1 MVITLPSYVR
11 DTGDVLNKIE
21 NLAFTGE
28 VLLVG
33 IDVEA
38 LYTSIP
44 HEWSILAMFFLEK
57 NYPTMGA
64 QNEFVIKLNGR
75 ALGTHICLSPLGMV
89 GGGGGI

>member
-1 MVITLPSYVR
+1 MNTLPSYVR

-21 NLAFTGE
+21 DLAFTGK

-44 HEWSILAMFFLEK
+44 HEWGISAVFHYLETK
-57 NYPTMGA
+57 YPTMGA
-64 QNEFVIKLNGR
+64 QNEFIIELLDL
-75 ALGTHICLSPLGMV
+75 ALKHNLFPV
-89 GGGGGI
+89 PWK